1 MDTTKHWKTI
11 PGIVLTFATVALY
24 AIRWLAFPS
33 PLLHSELERF
43 FIGDLAFMCLQILI
57 VTGILETYLKR
68 REKEVLREKLNMI
81 IGAFFSETGFDL
93 LKTIA
98 EVDLNSGALVGKI
111 TPQVGWMKKDYEQA
125 EATFRAYAPDIEL
138 DSSSL
143 AYMKRFLVEQRST
156 ILGLLANQALLEH
169 EQFADL
175 LWATNHISDELQARS
190 SLDNL
195 PEADLAHLELD
206 TKRAYEI
213 LVLEWMEYLEH
224 LSKRYPYLFV
234 LASRRSPFDPACR
247 SEVHAELAR

>member
-1 MDTTKHWKTI
+1 MQTPKYWKSI
-11 PGIVLTFATVALY
+11 LGIALAFTTVALC
-24 AIRWLAFPS
+24 AVRWFAFPS

-81 IGAFFSETGFDL
+81 IGAFFSDTGFDL
-93 LKTIA
+93 LKAIA
-98 EVDLNSGALVGKI
+98 EVDRNSEELGGKI
-111 TPQVGWMKKDYEQA
+111 TPQVGWVKKDYEQA
-125 EATFRAYAPDIEL
+125 EATFRAYTPAIEL
-138 DSSSL
+138 DPSSL
-143 AYMKRFLVEQRST
+143 AYMKKFLIEHKAS

-175 LWATNHISDELQARS
+175 LWAANHVSDELQARGD
-190 SLDNL
+190 LNNL
-195 PEADLAHLELD
+195 PQADLAHLELD

-224 LSKRYPYLFV
+224 LSKRYPYLFA

-247 SEVHAELAR
+247 SEVHAEITR

>member
-1 MDTTKHWKTI
+1 MKTPKYWKPILGITLAIVTI
-11 PGIVLTFATVALY
+11 ALY
-24 AIRWLAFPS
+24 TIRWFAFSTPI
-33 PLLHSELERF
+33 LHNELERF
-43 FIGDLAFMCLQILI
+43 FIGDLAFMCFQILL
-57 VTGILETYLKR
+57 VTVFLETYLKR

-98 EVDLNSGALVGKI
+98 GVDRNSATLVEKI
-111 TPQVGWMKKDYEQA
+111 TPQVGWTKENYKQA
-125 EATFRAYAPDIEL
+125 EATFHAYAPDIKL
-138 DSSSL
+138 TPSSL
-143 AYMKRFLVEQRST
+143 ASMKKFLIEHKTS
-156 ILGLLANQALLEH
+156 ILGLLANQSLLEH

-213 LVLEWMEYLEH
+213 LALEWLEYLEH
-224 LSKRYPYLFV
+224 LSKRYPYLFA
-234 LASRRSPFDPACR
+234 LASRRSPFNPACR
-247 SEVHAELAR
+247 ERSTR